1 MSTNYLLAD
10 MLTKVRNGQ
19 KARLQNIKHVRT
31 ALCEN
36 VLDVLIEEGVVSNYS
51 LFNREL
57 TIELK
62 YSRNEPAITK
72 ISCVSR
78 PGRRVYISVKSLWD
92 IHKGLGFLVLS
103 TPKGVVSDKEARRL
117 NVGGEILCKVI

>member
-10 MLTKVRNGQ
+10 MITKVRNGQ
-19 KARLQNIKHVRT
+19 KARLQSIKHVRT
-31 ALCEN
+31 TLCEN
-36 VLDVLIEEGVVSNYS
+36 VLDVLIKEGAISNYS
-51 LFNREL
+51 FFDREL
-57 TIELK
+57 TVELK
-62 YSRNEPAITK
+62 YLGNEPTITK

-92 IHKGLGFLVLS
+92 IHRGLGFLVLS
-103 TPKGVVSDKEARRL
+103 TSKGVVSDKEARRL